1 MLSAAGIAVG
11 IATIVA
17 VLGVSS
23 SSRSQLIAQI
33 DALGTNLLTVTPG
46 QSFGGQAGRLPPSAA
61 AMVARIGPVQSASA
75 IRAVNANVY
84 RSNRVPVANTN
95 AIAVY
100 AADPNLLSTLQGRVY
115 RGRFLNRATEHFP
128 TIVLGADAASA
139 LGVDRAGGWSEVWLG
154 GHWFAVVGILAPVPL
169 GPELDRAALIG
180 YPIAKRLFRS
190 SNDPVEVY
198 VRTDPASV
206 GAVQAVLA
214 ATAAPAA
221 PQDLTITNPAD
232 ALTARADA
240 SSAFQSLYLA
250 LGAVALLVGGI
261 GIANVMI
268 IAVLERRREI
278 GVRRALGATPSHI
291 ASQFV
296 VEAALLA
303 LGGGAAGAILGGLT
317 TALYAAARNWPTV
330 VPVQD
335 LLAAVGVAVAVGSV
349 AGLYPAIRAARLS
362 PSEALRTT

>member
-1 MLSAAGIAVG
+1 
-11 IATIVA
+11 
-17 VLGVSS
+17 
-23 SSRSQLIAQI
+23 
-33 DALGTNLLTVTPG
+33 
-46 QSFGGQAGRLPPSAA
+46 
-61 AMVARIGPVQSASA
+61 
-75 IRAVNANVY
+75 
-84 RSNRVPVANTN
+84 
-95 AIAVY
+95 VY

-115 RGRFLNRATEHFP
+115 RGRFLNPATEHFP
-128 TIVLGADAASA
+128 TVALGADAASA

-154 GHWFAVVGILAPVPL
+154 GRWFAVVGILAPVPL
-169 GPELDRAALIG
+169 APELDRAALIG

-190 SNDPVEVY
+190 SHDPVEVY
-198 VRTDPASV
+198 VRTDPASMD
-206 GAVQAVLA
+206 AVQAVLA
-214 ATAAPAA
+214 ATADPAA
-221 PQDLTITNPAD
+221 PQDLTITNPTD

-240 SSAFQSLYLA
+240 SATFQSLYLA

-303 LGGGAAGAILGGLT
+303 LGGGATGAILGGLT
-317 TALYAAARNWPTV
+317 TAVYAMARKWPAV

-335 LLAAVGVAVAVGSV
+335 LIAAVGIAVVVGSV